1 MNADTQQVHAQT
13 IARITATWATLPAE
27 KVRGACRTFC
37 EQLEDAAF
45 RLYEAKLAKGERV
58 ASKADAPAPVSPKT
72 DGVSGPGLGATPA
85 SIVAGIPAAPTVPPP
100 PVTTTTTTSAPP
112 AGGIVEAPVENPKE
126 PKE

>member
-27 KVRGACRTFC
+27 KVRGACRAFC
-37 EQLEDAAF
+37 EQLEDAAV

-58 ASKADAPAPVSPKT
+58 ASKADAPAPVSPKNE
-72 DGVSGPGLGATPA
+72 GVPAPGPGGTP
-85 SIVAGIPAAPTVPPP
+85 SEIVAGIPPAPTAPPA
-100 PVTTTTTTSAPP
+100 PVTTTTPVSAPP
-112 AGGIVEAPVENPKE
+112 VGGHVEAPVEHPKE